1 MTNILKK
8 PYSTIQRIE
17 FVSKYSHQEGKK
29 IFETNDALYA
39 IEKNQT
45 VIDGKVVEDV
55 NYEKNLKELQKKLIN
70 TITLTSVQLERAIY
84 NSCGMDFDDVI
95 DFIKKENNETDSKSL
110 KIELKNNKI
119 KRLNPLINKM
129 LAVLGYCDDDIDNL
143 FLKGELPKKEGNNE

>member
-55 NYEKNLKELQKKLIN
+55 NYEKNLKELQKN
-70 TITLTSVQLERAIY
+70 
-84 NSCGMDFDDVI
+84 
-95 DFIKKENNETDSKSL
+95 
-110 KIELKNNKI
+110 
-119 KRLNPLINKM
+119 
-129 LAVLGYCDDDIDNL
+129 
-143 FLKGELPKKEGNNE
+143 

>member
-55 NYEKNLKELQKKLIN
+55 NYEKNLKELQTKLIHR
-70 TITLTSVQLERAIY
+70 ITLTSVEIERAIY
-84 NSCGMDFDDVI
+84 NACGMDFDDVI
-95 DFIKKENNETDSKSL
+95 DFIKKENSETDLKSL

-119 KRLNPLINKM
+119 KRLNHLINKM

-143 FLKGELPKKEGNNE
+143 FLKGELPKKEGSNE